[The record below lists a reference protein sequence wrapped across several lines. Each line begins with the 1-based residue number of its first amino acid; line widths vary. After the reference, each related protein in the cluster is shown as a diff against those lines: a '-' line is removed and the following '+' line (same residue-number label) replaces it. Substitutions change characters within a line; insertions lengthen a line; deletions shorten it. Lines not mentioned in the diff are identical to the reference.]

1 MYHSREDDCY
11 DVNDD
16 ECTSL
21 FVHEHYFYSFILLYT
36 RRSGAKFISGIDTN
50 MTSLQFKRLMGSI
63 VTKVSGTTPPPLVK
77 PPSKSQTRIGV
88 VHSTKMERTVSV
100 IVERLVKHPKWKKYV
115 RKRKKYKMHHEANYS
130 GNERNWLKPGDVVK
144 MVSTKPKA
152 KTVFWELYASAGGL
166 LRAGRE
172 RKLEDIERKIAEKVK
187 LGEIITEDEKSFALS
202 RSKMKSGRGFA
213 AGGGG
218 VEE

>member
-1 MYHSREDDCY
+1 
-11 DVNDD
+11 
-16 ECTSL
+16 
-21 FVHEHYFYSFILLYT
+21 
-36 RRSGAKFISGIDTN
+36 

-63 VTKVSGTTPPPLVK
+63 VTKVSGTTPPPLSK
-77 PPSKSQTRIGV
+77 PPSKSQTRIGI

>member
-1 MYHSREDDCY
+1 
-11 DVNDD
+11 
-16 ECTSL
+16 
-21 FVHEHYFYSFILLYT
+21 
-36 RRSGAKFISGIDTN
+36 

-187 LGEIITEDEKSFALS
+187 SGEIITEDEKSFALS
-202 RSKMKSGRGFA
+202 RSRR
-213 AGGGG
+213 
-218 VEE
+218 

>member
-1 MYHSREDDCY
+1 
-11 DVNDD
+11 
-16 ECTSL
+16 
-21 FVHEHYFYSFILLYT
+21 
-36 RRSGAKFISGIDTN
+36 

-187 LGEIITEDEKSFALS
+187 SGEIITEDEKSFALS